1 MVKTDGDKKE
11 SALTGTLF
19 LTSIKSWYNKDG
31 IPLAIENV
39 GSPIA
44 TDNETKVSVP
54 IEFGICEDMPK
65 CRARVIGEDGK
76 VVMTEDD
83 MGNEVAKIEVI
94 SNPESV
100 TLWMGMKVE
109 DPENDEYKVFSMGS
123 AFPLFN
129 FAFAQAGEIDAN
141 NKKNIIFTFDELL
154 DVLEGLE
161 FRCKTETRKF
171 NGRAY
176 QVLIPA
182 PVE

>member
-1 MVKTDGDKKE
+1 MVKTDKGDKKDT
-11 SALTGTLF
+11 AITGSLF

-31 IPLAIENV
+31 IHSAIENIGQPVEV
-39 GSPIA
+39 G
-44 TDNETKVSVP
+44 DGTKVSVP
-54 IEFGICEDMPK
+54 FEFGICEDMPK

-83 MGNEVAKIEVI
+83 MGNEVAQIEI
-94 SNPESV
+94 IKNPESV

-109 DPENDEYKVFSMGS
+109 DPETDEYKVFSMGS

-129 FAFAQAGEIDAN
+129 YAFIKAGELPED
-141 NKKNIIFTFDELL
+141 NKNNIIFSYDELL

-161 FRCKTETRKF
+161 FRAKTETRKF

-182 PVE
+182 DL

>member
-1 MVKTDGDKKE
+1 MVKIDGERKE
-11 SALTGTLF
+11 PAITGTLF
-19 LTSIKSWYNKDG
+19 LTSVKSWYKDG
-31 IPLAIENV
+31 IHLAVESV

-54 IEFGICEDMPK
+54 VELGVCEDMPK
-65 CRARVIGEDGK
+65 CRARVISDDGK
-76 VVMTEDD
+76 VVKTEDD
-83 MGNEVAKIEVI
+83 MGNEVAKIEII
-94 SNPESV
+94 SNPERF
-100 TLWMGMKVE
+100 TLWLGMKVE

-123 AFPLFN
+123 AFPLIN
-129 FAFAQAGEIDAN
+129 FAFAQAGEIDAD
-141 NKKNIIFTFDELL
+141 NKKNLIFSFEELL